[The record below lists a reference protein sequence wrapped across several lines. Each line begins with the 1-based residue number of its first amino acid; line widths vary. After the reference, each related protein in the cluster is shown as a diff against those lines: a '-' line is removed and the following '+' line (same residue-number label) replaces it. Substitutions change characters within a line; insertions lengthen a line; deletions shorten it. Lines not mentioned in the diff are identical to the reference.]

1 MAFHHAQPHK
11 PSSSDDYEPLN
22 VAPQHI
28 DREKSGLVEPPGAQN
43 SDFEDYDDE
52 ARFELLSAYVDNE
65 VTVQERKLVAQ
76 WLMTDSST
84 QQMYQR
90 LLMLRLAICTAPVP
104 VHTTL
109 LKVPTPDQQSWG
121 LLSSWS
127 LRHALVCVFAIALLG
142 SLSQLHTGG
151 HQPLQEAWHYIKA
164 LPADMFKFLPA
175 NTLSELASTLAE

>member
-11 PSSSDDYEPLN
+11 PSSSDDHEPLN
-22 VAPQHI
+22 VLPQHV
-28 DREKSGLVEPPGAQN
+28 DREMNGLVEAPGSQKSGL
-43 SDFEDYDDE
+43 EDYDDE

-76 WLMTDSST
+76 WLMVDPST

-90 LLMLRLAICTAPVP
+90 LLMLRQAIRTAPVP
-104 VHTTL
+104 VQPPL
-109 LKVPTPDQQSWG
+109 LQVPTPAQQSWR

-127 LRHALVCVFAIALLG
+127 LRHALVCVLAIALLG
-142 SLSQLHTGG
+142 SLSQLHIGG

-164 LPADMFKFLPA
+164 LPTDMFKFFPA
-175 NTLSELASTLAE
+175 NTLSELP